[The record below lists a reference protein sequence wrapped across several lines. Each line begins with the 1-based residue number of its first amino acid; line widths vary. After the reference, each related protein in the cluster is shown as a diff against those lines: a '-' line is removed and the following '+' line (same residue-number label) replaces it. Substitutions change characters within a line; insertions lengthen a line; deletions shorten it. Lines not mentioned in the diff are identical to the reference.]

1 MKPSEKASTRALR
14 MSMRG
19 LATAATMTALLAAA
33 RAEPLTGKALVG
45 ALQQGGYVLLMRH
58 ASSPEAKPDKAAA
71 DPGNTNL
78 ERQLD
83 EKGRDTARAMGEA
96 FKAIGIPVGDV
107 LSSPTYRARETVR
120 LATFGQAQTFAEIG
134 DGGQSMQRI
143 TEAPAEWL
151 RNRVG
156 APPRERTDTVI
167 VTHMPNI
174 VAAFGQAA
182 SGAADGETFV
192 FRPDGKGAAELV
204 ARVKIEE
211 WPALARAQ

>member
-1 MKPSEKASTRALR
+1 
-14 MSMRG
+14 
-19 LATAATMTALLAAA
+19 
-33 RAEPLTGKALVG
+33 
-45 ALQQGGYVLLMRH
+45 VLLMRH
-58 ASSPEAKPDKAAA
+58 ASSPEARPDKAAA
-71 DPGNTNL
+71 DPENTNL

-83 EKGRDTARAMGEA
+83 EKGRETARTMGEA
-96 FKAIGIPVGDV
+96 VKTIGIPIGDV

-120 LATFGQAQTFAEIG
+120 LESFGRAQTFAEIG

-151 RNRVG
+151 RKRVAQ
-156 APPRERTDTVI
+156 APRPGSDTVI

-182 SGAADGETFV
+182 SAATDGGTFV
-192 FRPDGKGAAELV
+192 FRPDGKGGAELI

-211 WPALARAQ
+211 WPALAREQ